1 MVKMKKLFVPLC
13 SLVLILG
20 VSGLASAAL
29 FDFEEIAAFNAGST
43 TPNSTCSDWRISQ
56 YMTYVY
62 GSKVSSTDSEIR
74 NNTDAIPFYPP
85 IWAGND
91 TNWMRNDSTDSMDF
105 EILFEERPITAIL
118 GGVGYIF
125 QATPGAD
132 LQLFAY
138 GPTYNSNGGTVEDP
152 YAGALVAHRMYDPGQ
167 GAEIVFGEIDFGVPV
182 SLLVFS
188 NHGFHDIGIDNFE
201 VLPSVN
207 APEPATM
214 LLFGS
219 GLVGMAGLGRKKFF
233 KRG

>member
-1 MVKMKKLFVPLC
+1 MVKMKGLFVFLC
-13 SLVLILG
+13 SLVLILSG
-20 VSGLASAAL
+20 SGLASAAL
-29 FDFEEIAAFNAGST
+29 FDFEGISAFNPGSA
-43 TPNSTCSDWRISQ
+43 TPNSTCSDWRISL
-56 YMTYVY
+56 YMTDVY

-74 NNTDAIPFYPP
+74 NNDDAIPFYPP
-85 IWAGND
+85 EWVGNE
-91 TNWMRNDSTDSMDF
+91 TNWMRNDSYDGSDF

-118 GGVGYIF
+118 GGIGYVF

-132 LQLFAY
+132 LQIFAY
-138 GPTYNSNGGTVEDP
+138 GPTYNNNGGTVEDP
-152 YAGALVAHRMYDPGQ
+152 YAGALVGHQAYNPGQ
-167 GAEIVFGEIDFGVPV
+167 GAEVVFGEIDFGEPV

-188 NHGFHDIGIDNFE
+188 NHGYHDIGIDNFE